1 MSKFSNLYDIDG
13 NIINTSPQHTFTLEE
28 CEELVDK
35 LTKKVQEN
43 PENEVYKVYL
53 NNAQKWLMHMYD
65 NMSRQDL
72 MKRMSFVT
80 DSIQNAKNEATEAE
94 QEQLNKIEEAM
105 EELKKAYDKEDPLIG
120 AVIPDDMMEDIHKGI
135 RETVMDEYVEP
146 IEEVKENG
154 DDKSNVASA
163 A

>member
-13 NIINTSPQHTFTLEE
+13 NIINQSPQHTFTLEE

-94 QEQLNKIEEAM
+94 QEQLNKIGEAM
-105 EELKKAYDKEDPLIG
+105 EELKKAYDNDTI
-120 AVIPDDMMEDIHKGI
+120 
-135 RETVMDEYVEP
+135 MDEYVEP
-146 IEEVKENG
+146 IEEVKNNET
-154 DDKSNVASA
+154 DKEDIRPLHSGEPEVDETGSTE
-163 A
+163 

>member
-13 NIINTSPQHTFTLEE
+13 NIINQSPQHTFTLEE

-94 QEQLNKIEEAM
+94 QEQLNKIGEAM
-105 EELKKAYDKEDPLIG
+105 EELKKAYDNDTI
-120 AVIPDDMMEDIHKGI
+120 
-135 RETVMDEYVEP
+135 MDEYVEP
-146 IEEVKENG
+146 IEEVKEDG
-154 DDKSNVASA
+154 TGS
-163 A
+163 

>member
-1 MSKFSNLYDIDG
+1 MSKYSNLYDIDG
-13 NIINTSPQHTFTLEE
+13 NIINESPQHTFTIEE

-35 LTKKVQEN
+35 LTKKVEEN

-65 NMSRQDL
+65 GMSRQDL
-72 MKRMSFVT
+72 MKRMSFLT

-94 QEQLNKIEEAM
+94 KEQLNAVEKAM
-105 EELKKAYDKEDPLIG
+105 EELKEAYDKETI
-120 AVIPDDMMEDIHKGI
+120 
-135 RETVMDEYVEP
+135 MDEYVEP
-146 IEEVKENG
+146 IEEIKEDGNN
-154 DDKSNVASA
+154 KSNVEPA